1 MFRDVYGHAV
11 ATLTRRFGDIGL
23 AEDAVQDAFVIA
35 SDRWQRDGIPPNPH
49 GWIVTTA
56 RRRGIDVVRRQVR
69 GDKLERSAAQNGVVG
84 SSAAENGPFDD
95 ATAEIEQQSLTDDR
109 LALIFTCC
117 HPSLRVEHQIALTLR
132 LIGGLGV
139 EEIAQAFLVSEA
151 AMAKRL
157 TRAKYKIAAASVPY
171 RVPDG
176 RELPQRIAA
185 VLSVIYLIYN
195 AAADAHEEQ
204 RALRLEAIRLA
215 RAVVELLPDQP
226 EASGLLASSCSTM
239 HECPPAVAMVRSSCS
254 AIRTAADGLDPRST
268 RATTS
273 SRCCIERDE
282 PGPYQLQAAI
292 QAVHCHAPTFE
303 TTDWP
308 QIVGLYDHLYA
319 ISPTPVVAMNRAIAV
334 MEADD
339 PDAALELL
347 GPLATQLDAY
357 GPFHAALAMAF
368 RRTDR
373 IDDACRSYGRAAEL
387 ARDDALRRH
396 LLEQIEDL
404 RQSP

>member
-226 EASGLLASSCSTM
+226 EASGLLALLLLNDARM
-239 HECPPAVAMVRSSCS
+239 PARRRNGAIVVLRDQDRSRWTRSQIDEGHDLVR
-254 AIRTAADGLDPRST
+254 A
-268 RATTS
+268 
-273 SRCCIERDE
+273 CIERDE